1 MKLSVV
7 VPCYNEE
14 EVIAETHQRLAAVL
28 AAITPDYEM
37 VFVDDG
43 SRDRTPDLL
52 RTICDADPHARAV
65 RLARNFGH
73 QSALA
78 AGLAAVTGDAVV
90 IIDADLQDPPE
101 VIAQFVAKWQ
111 EGFEV
116 VVGQRLERPKE
127 SLFKRVTASAF
138 YRILNQLS
146 DVPIHLDA
154 GDFRPLDRKVLDTLN
169 AMPERYR
176 LMRGMVS
183 WIGFRQAV
191 VGYKRAPRFAG
202 TTKYSLT
209 KMFSLAFDGLFSFS
223 TLPLRL
229 MTLIGFATFAIAMIG
244 IVYAVTLRLTTS
256 TWQPGWTLLFIAQL
270 LLGSLNMMGLG
281 LLGEYIGR
289 IYGEAKQRPLFVVAE
304 SYPPKPAGGTEREA
318 ERSTVSLFPAS
329 KGVTATR
336 TEGPAR

>member
-1 MKLSVV
+1 MKLSVI

-14 EVIAETHQRLAAVL
+14 EVVAATHGRLTAVL
-28 AAITPDYEM
+28 GAITPDYEL

-43 SRDRTPDLL
+43 SRDRTAELL
-52 RTICDADPHARAV
+52 KGICDNDPHSRII

-73 QSALA
+73 QNAIA
-78 AGLAAVTGDAVV
+78 AGLAASAGDAAI

-101 VIAQFVAKWQ
+101 VIPEFVAKWQ
-111 EGFEV
+111 EGNEV
-116 VVGQRLERPKE
+116 VVGQRLERPEE
-127 SLFKRVTASAF
+127 SLFKRATASAF
-138 YRILNQLS
+138 YRLLNRLS

-154 GDFRPLDRKVLDTLN
+154 GDFRLMDRKVLDTLN
-169 AMPERYR
+169 GMPERYR
-176 LMRGMVS
+176 LLRGMVS

-191 VGYKRAPRFAG
+191 VTYKRAPRFAG

-229 MTLIGFATFAIAMIG
+229 MTLIGLTTFVVAMGGIA
-244 IVYAVTLRLTTS
+244 YAVYMRLATNL
-256 TWQPGWTLLFIAQL
+256 WQPGWTLLFIAQL
-270 LLGSLNMMGLG
+270 LLGSLNMLGLG

-304 SYPPKPAGGTEREA
+304 SYPQTGASSSRAPGTA
-318 ERSTVSLFPAS
+318 A
-329 KGVTATR
+329 
-336 TEGPAR
+336 

>member
-14 EVIAETHQRLAAVL
+14 EVVSATHARLSTVL
-28 AAITPDYEM
+28 AAITPDYEL

-43 SRDRTPDLL
+43 SRDRTADLL
-52 RTICDADPHARAV
+52 KAICDRDPHSRII

-73 QSALA
+73 QNAIA
-78 AGLAAVTGDAVV
+78 AGLAAATGDAAVM
-90 IIDADLQDPPE
+90 IDADLQDPPE
-101 VIAQFVAKWQ
+101 VIPEFVAKWR
-111 EGFEV
+111 EGNEV
-116 VVGQRLERPKE
+116 VVGQRLERPEE

-138 YRILNQLS
+138 YRLLNRLS

-154 GDFRPLDRKVLDTLN
+154 GDFRLMDRKVLDTLN
-169 AMPERYR
+169 GMPERYR
-176 LMRGMVS
+176 LLRGMVS

-191 VGYKRAPRFAG
+191 VTYKRAPRFAG
-202 TTKYSLT
+202 TTKYSLS

-229 MTLIGFATFAIAMIG
+229 MTLIGVATFAIAMCG
-244 IVYAVTLRLTTS
+244 IAYAIYMRLATN
-256 TWQPGWTLLFIAQL
+256 TWQPGWTMLFIAQL
-270 LLGSLNMMGLG
+270 LLGSLNMLGLG

-304 SYPPKPAGGTEREA
+304 SYPPALDKAPRAAASPRAPDHPA
-318 ERSTVSLFPAS
+318 
-329 KGVTATR
+329 
-336 TEGPAR
+336 